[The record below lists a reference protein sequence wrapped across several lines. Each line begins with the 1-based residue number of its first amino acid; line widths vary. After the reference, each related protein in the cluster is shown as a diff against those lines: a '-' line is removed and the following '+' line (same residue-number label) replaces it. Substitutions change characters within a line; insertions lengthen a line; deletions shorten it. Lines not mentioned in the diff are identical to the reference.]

1 MAATHEQCQTMMKRL
16 LSTCVERD
24 FVQESMCDEI
34 IQEFADFMHTAA
46 KSELESYSIQDDRLD
61 TLLRSR
67 MIVMYQKP
75 GLS

>member
-1 MAATHEQCQTMMKRL
+1 MAATHEQCQTIMKRL
-16 LSTCVERD
+16 LSACVEGD

-34 IQEFADFMHTAA
+34 MQEFADFMHTAA
-46 KSELESYSIQDDRLD
+46 KSGLESFSIQDDRLD
-61 TLLRSR
+61 TFLRSR